1 MWSGRE
7 KIYESI
13 YPLSLDHG
21 VNKKPKVS
29 ERQKMKTISKLII
42 FIFTF
47 LLFQNL
53 ASSQWVQVTSGTS
66 NFLTSISTIST
77 TINYAAGFT
86 GTFLRSTNSGQT
98 WTTQTSPSASNIQAI
113 SFPPTGNATTGWV
126 ATTTG
131 IYKTTNSGTNWVQ
144 QIASGSFTD
153 ILFPSV
159 TTGFAL
165 RTTNSTLITTNGG
178 TNFTSVNFTP
188 NSLVS
193 GNKIIPLSAQNFLIL
208 GVDNTNDTSFIFKT
222 TNQGANWTQH
232 GKVTGV
238 FFNIAFI
245 NQSTGI
251 ICGDLGAAMRT
262 TNGGVNWTSVTTG
275 TTNDLIGIQTV
286 SSNIL
291 YMVGSSGTIKKS
303 TNAGINWLTQTC
315 PVTANLRSIDM
326 FSTDDFG
333 LIAGASGTIL
343 KTTNGGTFTAIIQNG
358 NEIPENYSLSQNYPN
373 PFNPITKIRFSIHYT
388 GLNNKSNV
396 RLAVFDILG
405 NEVALLVNENLTAGN
420 YSVDFDASSLPTGT
434 YFYRLQAG
442 EFTETKKLV
451 LIK

>member
-1 MWSGRE
+1 
-7 KIYESI
+7 
-13 YPLSLDHG
+13 
-21 VNKKPKVS
+21 
-29 ERQKMKTISKLII
+29 MKTISKLII

-343 KTTNGGTFTAIIQNG
+343 KTTNGGTFTAVIQNG

-373 PFNPITKIRFSIHYT
+373 PFNPITKIRFSIHNT

-420 YSVDFDASSLPTGT
+420 YSVDFEASSLPTGT

-442 EFTETKKLV
+442 NFTDTKKLV